1 MDYVKY
7 DDSQLV
13 QNCFLKHFILEL
25 HVTIVGS
32 NDLDEENVV
41 PVLVSAAFL
50 KAN

>member
-7 DDSQLV
+7 DNSQLDP
-13 QNCFLKHFILEL
+13 IP
-25 HVTIVGS
+25 
-32 NDLDEENVV
+32 DLDEENVV